1 MIRRVCLT
9 AAFVAL
15 AAVSG
20 LGQQPPPPDLQTPTF
35 KAEVEYVEV
44 DALVTDERGQFVR
57 DLTKEDFQVFEDGQ
71 RQTISTFAIVD
82 LPIERAE
89 RPLFAEAPIEPDVQ
103 SNEPFN
109 GRVYVVILDDL
120 HTDAHRTT
128 NVKMA
133 MRQFIER
140 NLGANDL
147 MAVVHTGGRSEAAQ
161 EFTSNKR
168 LLLAA
173 VDKFMGR
180 KLVSATIARN
190 DQYFR
195 QLGAPT
201 ADARIA
207 DPNEQERAYNAQSTM
222 RSLKEIAEWLSGL
235 RGRRKTIIYV
245 SEGIDYDITDVIRQ
259 FDATSNSASV
269 LIDDIRQTINAA
281 ARSNVAIYAIDPRG
295 LTTLGDLSIGVSG
308 WADSQVGSPD
318 APAPDARGIGVS
330 GLRNELFLS
339 QMNLRALAEE
349 TNGYAAVNQND
360 FTGAFDRIVR
370 DNSSYYVLAYYPA
383 QNRRDGKFHRIQ
395 VRVSRPGL
403 TVRARR
409 GYVAPRVRSV
419 SARATPGASASA
431 AITEALNSPIGVSDL
446 AMRVFAA
453 PFKGTAPN
461 ASVLLGVEMSGQ
473 DLSLDSGAKIEVA
486 YVAVDVQGK
495 SRGSKTETITLN
507 LRPESRERVEE
518 TGLRFVTRA
527 DLPAGRY
534 TLRVAVRDVTGGKV
548 GSVSYD
554 LEVPDFAKLPLSMS
568 GVALTS
574 MSGSALMTARPDE
587 QMKGVLPA
595 SPIALRT
602 FPQNDEIALFTE
614 IYDRSGTQ
622 PHSVDIVAIVR
633 SDEGTV
639 VFKHEEERQSSELQG
654 ASGGYGYQARIPLSE
669 FPPGPYVLTLEAR
682 SRLGD
687 HPAASRQVP
696 FRVTPAQRAEASQG
710 GPAGQ
715 GTAMRLL
722 DRGANSNI
730 DDAQQVVVRTAADW
744 SALWK
749 KHAPER
755 PLPAVDFGREM
766 VTAVFL
772 GSRPTGGFAAEIVG
786 AGSKAG
792 AFVVQ
797 YRETKP
803 GADAIAAQILT
814 SPFLLVAMPRV
825 DGDVKFERVP

>member
-9 AAFVAL
+9 AAFAAL
-15 AAVSG
+15 AVVSG
-20 LGQQPPPPDLQTPTF
+20 LGQQQQAPPDLQTPTF

-44 DALVTDERGQFVR
+44 DALVTDQQGQFVR
-57 DLTKEDFQVFEDGQ
+57 DLTMDDFQVFEDGQ

-82 LPIERAE
+82 LPIERAD

-103 SNEPFN
+103 ANEPFN

-161 EFTSNKR
+161 EFTNNKR

-190 DQYFR
+190 EQYF
-195 QLGAPT
+195 LGGPPGS
-201 ADARIA
+201 RVA

-245 SEGIDYDITDVIRQ
+245 SEGIDYDISDVIRQ
-259 FDATSNSASV
+259 FDATSNSASA

-295 LTTLGDLSIGVSG
+295 LTTLGDLSIGVAG
-308 WADSQVGSPD
+308 WADAQPGGPD
-318 APAPDARGIGVS
+318 GAAPDSRGIGVS

-349 TNGYAAVNQND
+349 TNGYAAVNSND

-419 SARATPGASASA
+419 SARATPGAAASA
-431 AITEALNSPIGVSDL
+431 AVTEALNSPIGVSDL

-453 PFKGTAPN
+453 PFKGAAPN
-461 ASVLLGVEMSGQ
+461 ASVLLGVEMSGR

-495 SRGSKTETITLN
+495 TRGSKTETITLN
-507 LRPESRERVEE
+507 LRPESRARVEE
-518 TGLRFVTRA
+518 MGLRFVTRA
-527 DLPAGRY
+527 DLPPGRY
-534 TLRVAVRDVTGGKV
+534 TLRVAARDVTGGKV
-548 GSVSYD
+548 GSVGYD
-554 LEVPDFAKLPLSMS
+554 LEIPDFAKMPLSMS

-587 QMKGVLPA
+587 QMKAVLPA

-602 FPQNDEIALFTE
+602 FPQDDELALFAE
-614 IYDRSGTQ
+614 IYDRAGTQ
-622 PHSVDIVAIVR
+622 PHSVDIIAIVR

-639 VFKHEEERQSSELQG
+639 VFKHEEERQSSELKG
-654 ASGGYGYQARIPLSE
+654 ASGGYGYQARIPLSD
-669 FPPGPYVLTLEAR
+669 FAPGPYVLTLEAR

-687 HPAASRQVP
+687 HPSASRQVP
-696 FRVTPAQRAEASQG
+696 FRVTAPQRSEPQQG
-710 GPAGQ
+710 GQ
-715 GTAMRLL
+715 GAAMRLL
-722 DRGANSNI
+722 DRGSNSNL
-730 DDAQQVVVRTAADW
+730 DDAQQVVVRTAAEW
-744 SALWK
+744 NALWK

-755 PLPAVDFGREM
+755 PVPAVDFGREM
-766 VTAVFL
+766 VAAVFL

-803 GADAIAAQILT
+803 AADAIAAQILT
-814 SPFLLVAMPRV
+814 SPFLLVAMPKV